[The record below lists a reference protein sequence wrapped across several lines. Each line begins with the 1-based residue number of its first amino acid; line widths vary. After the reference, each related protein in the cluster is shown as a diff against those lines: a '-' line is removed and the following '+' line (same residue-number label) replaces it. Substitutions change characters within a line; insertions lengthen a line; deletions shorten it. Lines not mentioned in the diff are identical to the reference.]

1 MIIMVYPKKVKE
13 GKRITI
19 TLDRYQYDAIME
31 IARRERKAF
40 ADIIRLIVDEYL
52 KNHNFIAKT
61 S

>member
-1 MIIMVYPKKVKE
+1 LIIMVYPKKVKE

>member
-1 MIIMVYPKKVKE
+1 MVYPKKVKE

>member
-1 MIIMVYPKKVKE
+1 MVYPKKVKE

-31 IARRERKAF
+31 IARRESKAF